1 MSRDKKIELPCKIGD
16 TVYVFFYLTKSLN
29 VK

>member
-16 TVYVFFYLTKSLN
+16 TVYVFYLTKSLN